1 MSWDSL
7 IKVQGAQPK
16 TITDTAS
23 MDLDIKP
30 TPKKKPKKNCVELF
44 NNIVD
49 YVLQE
54 VIRIEANSGELW
66 NTGRIETHTM
76 DGDWFNIWT
85 YYFTR
90 EEHYRKQDFYE
101 HALIESEHD
110 CGYANNEEDACY
122 HLKSIT
128 KMNISPRREL
138 RPTAKDSL
146 PQLEYFIHLN
156 TFHADDKAWEPQVRQ
171 EDGTYTGGMRS
182 GAIQLS
188 VGVMDVNSHPYIK
201 NMTEE
206 EQRIYIPLITRVIKE
221 HDNMF
226 KRVIQMAK
234 DAVAELGL

>member
-1 MSWDSL
+1 MSWGSL

-16 TITDTAS
+16 AITNTAT
-23 MDLDIKP
+23 MDLDIRP
-30 TPKKKPKKNCVELF
+30 TPKKKPKKTCLELF

-54 VIRIEANSGELW
+54 VNRIEAGSGELW

-76 DGDWFNIWT
+76 DGNWFNIWT
-85 YYFTR
+85 YYFMR
-90 EEHYRKQDFYE
+90 EELYRKQDYFK

-110 CGYANNEEDACY
+110 CGYAEREEDACY

-128 KMNISPRREL
+128 KMNISPKREL
-138 RPTAKDSL
+138 RETAQDPL
-146 PQLEYFIHLN
+146 PQLEYYIHLN
-156 TFHADDKAWEPQVRQ
+156 TFHADDKAWEPQTLQ
-171 EDGTYTGGMRS
+171 EDGTYTGGPRS

-188 VGVMDVNSHPYIK
+188 VGVIDVNAHPYIK

-206 EQRIYIPLITRVIKE
+206 EQRIYIPLITRVLKE

-226 KRVIQMAK
+226 RKVIQMAK